1 MDESAE
7 KKYWITLN
15 TVAWVLML
23 VISAFAFFPAFIVLL
38 VIWGMGRIKVTD
50 GS

>member
-1 MDESAE
+1 MDEVSG

-23 VISAFAFFPAFIVLL
+23 VVSAFVFFPAFITLL
-38 VIWGMGRIKVTD
+38 VIWGTGKIKVID
-50 GS
+50 N